1 MELFLICDYILT
13 VLYFTNLDMLVCRV
27 TQQIYVVVAIS
38 QYTCGLPLLLSDPKL
53 PAQKLAALQKILES
67 DFFNAVREVYEHVY
81 ETVDIS
87 GDAEVRASAT
97 AKVIYDF
104 SNFCEKSN

>member
-1 MELFLICDYILT
+1 MSII
-13 VLYFTNLDMLVCRV
+13 
-27 TQQIYVVVAIS
+27 
-38 QYTCGLPLLLSDPKL
+38 DPRL

-97 AKVIYDF
+97 AKVSSSYTQGYSGPDEVKKLLGK
-104 SNFCEKSN
+104 FCVDLMMLRSQYCKCHS